1 MIRIALAGCGYW
13 GNIVL
18 KAILRSSGIELASV
32 YDKNPKQLEKV
43 RHAYGD
49 SFSYADSYEEVLE
62 NESID
67 AVALTV
73 STGAHFEMAE
83 KALSAGKHIFIEKPF
98 TRTLEQAER
107 LYALAKEKGCIIHVD
122 HIMLYHPAIRKMKE
136 LIDKRNLGDIRYM
149 EMRRTSF
156 GGARAD
162 VTVPQD
168 LTVHD
173 FSIIDYLTDGEE
185 PVSVHSLGEKLGYS
199 HTSIA
204 FTLLKYRGFSAELTS
219 SWVSPVKERKICIG
233 GTEKTLVFDEIS
245 APDQLLAYNNSDPD
259 DLHIIQ
265 LEAGNALYNSV
276 EHFCE
281 CAESGIDSL
290 TDGASAVRIMKILAK
305 V

>member
-1 MIRIALAGCGYW
+1 MIRTALIGCGYW
-13 GNIVL
+13 GNTVL
-18 KAILRSSGIELASV
+18 KALWRTSGIELAAV
-32 YDKNPKQLEKV
+32 YDRDPKRLEKV
-43 RHAYGD
+43 RRTYGD
-49 SFSYADSYEEVLE
+49 SFSYTDNYQKLLE
-62 NESID
+62 DESID

-73 STGAHFEMAE
+73 STGAHFEMARQ
-83 KALSAGKHIFIEKPF
+83 ALAARKHIFIEKPF
-98 TRTLEQAER
+98 TETLAQAEN
-107 LYALAKEKGCIIHVD
+107 LYKLAKENGCIIHVD
-122 HIMLYHPAIRKMKE
+122 HLMLYHPAIRKMKE
-136 LIDKRNLGDIRYM
+136 LLEKGSLGEIRYM

-156 GGARAD
+156 GGGRAD
-162 VTVPQD
+162 VTVLQD
-168 LTVHD
+168 LAVHD
-173 FSIIDYLTDGEE
+173 LSIIDYLTDGEE
-185 PVSVHSLGEKLGYS
+185 PVSVYSLGEKLGYP
-199 HTSIA
+199 HTSVA
-204 FTLLKYRGFSAELTS
+204 FTLIKYQGFSAELTS